1 MTKKKTHLE
10 EKKLQ
15 LRTEAHNLEK
25 NKKKRAKEICIINSE
40 ELLDKLQ
47 IRYYQK
53 RKYHTGLQSC
63 CSCNKFKS
71 KNSNVHTLL
80 IGGKE
85 NRLTEDE
92 ETDYVLKDENIT
104 YLLMA
109 NFMCVSC
116 TNEIKLN
123 NKKRNTFIETF

>member
-1 MTKKKTHLE
+1 MLKIYDKKKTHLE

-25 NKKKRAKEICIINSE
+25 NKKKRAKEISIINSE

-92 ETDYVLKDENIT
+92 ETDYVLKDETHNLSFNGKF
-104 YLLMA
+104 YVRVLY
-109 NFMCVSC
+109 
-116 TNEIKLN
+116 K
-123 NKKRNTFIETF
+123 

>member
-1 MTKKKTHLE
+1 MLSE
-10 EKKLQ
+10 
-15 LRTEAHNLEK
+15 
-25 NKKKRAKEICIINSE
+25 KEIPHWSQ
-40 ELLDKLQ
+40 L
-47 IRYYQK
+47 
-53 RKYHTGLQSC
+53 C
-63 CSCNKFKS
+63 CSCSKFKS